1 MEGDDREADV
11 RLLLLPRIVVQENS
25 AESACEET
33 KMKMRTRILIIKV
46 LTILGM
52 IIMVMFLIS
61 ALWLECTPKEASEY
75 VRRER
80 IFLIIFIIYAI
91 IGILLIIL
99 TCVGIKPEDKH
110 LDKYD
115 LIFSDAAQMRYA
127 LRDSAAR
134 QGYACMEDS
143 EEWLVCH
150 RLVRKKHYVFVLYFL
165 REMGKED
172 IGTIYDRIYEI
183 LKKNGIDGN
192 TEKTRLMLCITV
204 NKVSSTF
211 YSYLKCEIEQG
222 RRLHQYYSGATL
234 GGDIFYMPDLDPDI
248 NPVNVKKLKEET
260 WKICKEAAMPREGQR
275 TS

>member
-1 MEGDDREADV
+1 
-11 RLLLLPRIVVQENS
+11 
-25 AESACEET
+25 
-33 KMKMRTRILIIKV
+33 MKMRTRVRILKV
-46 LTILGM
+46 LAVLGNLVPIVAFVFDM
-52 IIMVMFLIS
+52 WKSQF
-61 ALWLECTPKEASEY
+61 PKGTSEY
-75 VRRER
+75 IQRER
-80 IFLIIFIIYAI
+80 IVIVLLIIWGVIS
-91 IGILLIIL
+91 ILIVIL
-99 TCVGIKPEDKH
+99 TCVGIRPEDKH

-115 LIFSDAAQMRYA
+115 LIFGDAAQLRYA

-165 REMGKED
+165 NEMGKED
-172 IGTIYDRIYEI
+172 IGKIYDRVYEI

>member
-1 MEGDDREADV
+1 
-11 RLLLLPRIVVQENS
+11 
-25 AESACEET
+25 
-33 KMKMRTRILIIKV
+33 MKMRTRVLIIKV
-46 LTILGM
+46 LTIPAM
-52 IIMVMFLIS
+52 ILVAMFFIFGFWYRS
-61 ALWLECTPKEASEY
+61 TPKEAPEY
-75 VRRER
+75 AQRER
-80 IFLIIFIIYAI
+80 IFFIILIIL
-91 IGILLIIL
+91 GILSILVVIL

>member
-1 MEGDDREADV
+1 M
-11 RLLLLPRIVVQENS
+11 RLLILLRTVVQENS
-25 AESACEET
+25 TESACEET
-33 KMKMRTRILIIKV
+33 KMKMRTRVRILKV
-46 LTILGM
+46 LAVLGNLVPIVAFVFDM
-52 IIMVMFLIS
+52 WKSQF
-61 ALWLECTPKEASEY
+61 PKGTSEY
-75 VRRER
+75 IQRER
-80 IFLIIFIIYAI
+80 IVIVLLIIWGVIAI
-91 IGILLIIL
+91 LIVIL

-115 LIFSDAAQMRYA
+115 LIF
-127 LRDSAAR
+127 SAAR

-260 WKICKEAAMPREGQR
+260 WKICKEAAIPREGQR